1 VAKIKSIKPILN
13 NKNTEGNAL
22 SWQLGD
28 APEPLQWNGGNVDEL
43 GNFTFDL
50 INQFISSGK
59 YNQNTLNKVVDRS
72 YAEAKVLKPDIGKK
86 EDWVSKIFDDKIPA
100 EKSVVLFDKLNRESV
115 NWDGVNPATD
125 ETLDIY
131 NTYNSNKDED
141 GNITFKQY
149 TETGKGVEGGLEPLN
164 NYLETVSIFDEF
176 KKEAVGRAEFN
187 KEKGSFNSTPI
198 PFAAYTNEKGE
209 REVAIAPTRFLTQ
222 NFPNLQK
229 AIDYSIEEGAISK
242 SDVFEIANQLSYLGD
257 TKKTLG
263 ELERTQQGILGIGE
277 AMEKLRNQSE
287 KVAKQF
293 NTSKVGPDQFD
304 EYYSQWNVDYEGTD
318 INKKKEFEEAKLL
331 EGSFLRSAMAV
342 ELLLRSQD
350 EDLRFQAAEESETT
364 LSFFL
369 PFYDDKQR
377 ANFALKIGDKFT
389 AFTQSFTDA
398 GVEHPFRNRLPLD
411 PVSLTATRQLKRLS
425 ESDQKFLTDASAI
438 ARGVR
443 NNIPALKDHSN
454 EEILDSMIQIVGH
467 GLNASGQ
474 FHFFDKE
481 GQRHH
486 NIKRLGDLSIAVH
499 PKLFPNRA
507 IFNNALETHP
517 NLTPEEI
524 KDIERQRTDFLKNN
538 FKEHVRL
545 VTEVGGKLGRGVGS
559 EWEDFFE
566 EDIKSGKP
574 RQGYE
579 VMDDFLADEDNY
591 SKFMG
596 VIEVGGKSFIDGN
609 LKFLFN
615 VTDMIGV
622 GGKPAAAYFSKKI
635 SDRKKLAELFGKGG
649 YAMDASAISGEVGFD
664 LFLTGGLSTL
674 LKKGTAK
681 IAIKNLTKQGYK
693 VTSGKAAAVAL
704 KDSFIITEK
713 KAAKTKAADLI
724 LTGTVTP
731 VAKAKTNV
739 ISKLA
744 DDLIAISS
752 SKSTKLTNTGRMLLS
767 ATAPSSLRSA
777 SSSYY
782 TIYDALP
789 DWMTPEEK
797 RSKALTGGV
806 LRGAITGSLVGGFQL
821 LRLGGLED
829 LALKRAVKLSKV
841 TGRKNIDAA
850 YRALSLQTKATAKDG
865 TPLLHRMVSE
875 VSGTIAKNGLKNAV
889 ARGIAGTL
897 FKKIPMGAL
906 KYALPEAIEEGLDE
920 FIGSY
925 VDTWALE
932 KNLSLNDRIATFV
945 HAGILG
951 GIMGGGI
958 PIGASLASSAK
969 RKLLGLGPDMS
980 SVTEEEYKKV
990 VDDVMEK
997 TKELNEKAKNARD
1010 YGAPLTAEV
1019 LEQNRKQLMAG
1030 VTKDPVAPAGAF
1042 NMSTTTDVTISG
1054 LRKEEE
1060 IVRVLAENITG
1071 VTEMESED
1079 GSVIY
1084 KVEYTSV
1091 ENSGETVVAFTAD
1104 PSVKRVEAAGVRIR
1118 QLEREGSRELLTKE
1132 ESRPL
1137 IENGFLPDEE
1147 ALVEP
1152 AGVEDAVSSFAKR
1165 NAVAFK
1171 QNNISVVA
1179 DPTEQQLAEAG
1190 VGQNVESQQ
1199 YQINSSNE
1207 FYIEINEQGKVFIIF
1222 NSKNTSEVI
1231 SSMPKAKRVQYM
1243 KSLLIEAM
1251 ATSMEVTSSRD
1262 EFLSLEGNEKGTTS
1276 IKNYIKQKRM
1286 AVYNEMTQYEK
1297 DRIAS
1302 LLLDK
1307 PIAEGLEQEVQ
1318 EKSLIGAAQINY
1330 LIQFE
1335 QGEGSTV
1342 QIERTAWEGKGRGGA
1357 LSKAVQ
1363 EKLFDIIEYLRA
1375 AIRTQQDGYR
1385 PELRKQ
1391 IEAISE
1397 KLTFSWFEDVQNLSD
1412 EEFNASIDEA
1422 TSEESEGNVGEKGVE
1437 GIDGVSQNQENIPT
1451 TLNVKTISSLDLAEI
1466 NNLNFDI
1473 EQPSEEN
1480 AVAGLNEETGEV
1492 VVIQSMTV
1500 ADAQFQIDSIK
1511 YIQFHNKSLLSPV
1524 KVNKVLVD
1532 PNENYESDA
1541 NSKLVVIST
1550 VNSEPVQINDI
1561 KADEDTPAFRAAIM
1575 GNPLFSR
1582 NIVEG
1587 DLDGDNVA
1595 FIVKNIG
1602 GVPFLYAVPKRAVF
1616 RRELTPEDEQAILEE
1631 STGVPV
1637 RLFSKPIRELFAPDA
1652 PSDNSTPE
1660 RINETE
1666 VDIIKSSVPSPDE
1679 HVEDAG
1685 ESNIDVE
1692 EGDTDQ
1698 APDTKAKPKAKL
1710 ERLYSKVR
1718 ASIKK
1723 KLLRASRGYY
1733 EYNEDTGLIGWFDRR
1748 TRTIGLSPQGI
1759 KAILAKNSPA
1769 AGKAIIKLIVDEE
1782 IIHQISY
1789 ESLTYTDIRN
1799 AIEELT
1805 SVNRVGSNALIAMA
1819 REYNKPIHGFP
1830 LESVI
1835 SYLRMGQESY
1845 LDLPQGAE
1853 ANVKN
1858 KLIKEGLE
1866 EFLFEE
1872 LLRKH
1877 VSLISGEG
1885 ATEVDYN
1892 WLKTGEDTDGN
1903 KTPNPKV
1910 LSIYNKY
1917 ISNFLMGRLKAKN
1930 ELSKDSALGPYFAA
1944 AVHKVAAEYKAAKSG
1959 FRRKPDSSLLDDPD
1973 IDLGVYSKQLSLI
1986 GQDISTVPPE
1996 EEEREEWLSEVD
2008 PEEIKKSVVA
2018 GRTVGTR
2025 SPSAKGKEG
2034 EGVNPDNQVTLAD
2047 LRSNPEAYKKNA
2059 LILLNFPIISKEY
2072 FSDPLLV
2079 KVRKAKDPLNKAE
2092 LRQEQLQ
2099 QEITFSK
2106 NKLKNDLITF
2116 KVNEQSDQLKP
2127 QRKEES
2133 NEAKKQF
2140 KESTKKVDKV
2150 NADIK
2155 KLQASFKRAGNN
2167 LKATIRKELKKINAE
2182 IKKASA
2188 INNKEKVDLLVD
2200 QKEQVKEVLS
2210 EDSPMATL
2218 MEDIK
2223 EKIKSAQLRLKNL
2236 KAENKDNK
2244 KKLDDSLKEYS
2255 RPTVLRS
2262 SFKLSN
2268 EQVDAAINELAQD
2281 VENKK
2286 PVRVGAKNLIVKKR
2300 VISNKEKELEKASVT
2315 VRNRA
2320 NKFGETLKSL
2330 AQSEKSMPIE
2340 KADEIYSTLNEV
2352 AEKNL
2357 SLLIKAFPQDLR
2369 VFASLWYDGANTIAN
2384 RFAQTFG
2391 VSIEQAAAVLAVN
2404 SPQKDWYMNVA
2415 LAERTMHIYKTQQS
2429 ASFDESMASN
2439 FLKRAGEPELKYDKE
2454 GNPFYEGDATP
2465 LYDEQGNHV
2474 VDENGILQFNN
2485 WNNQKSKDKLDL
2497 ATKILNLGLKGKK
2510 LKDIQGITFD
2520 FKGKKKTF
2528 SKEALQARFVRM
2540 FSEAAANTKLRDV
2553 KTFNVIRPDG
2563 AILERPSMSDK
2574 GKPRSVAWGSYG
2586 TIEKSINI
2594 LNATGDQDMSIISSE
2609 LGLMHKVRSFY
2620 NNIVDPS
2627 NKDGHVT
2634 MDTHAIAAILL
2645 KPVSGN
2651 STEVTQN
2658 FGGKGTAADSA
2669 LGLSGLYPAFAEAYR
2684 SVEFENELTGGR
2696 YLPREIQSI
2705 TWEAIRQF
2713 FQPKWKS
2720 NANHVREVTDIWNS
2734 YQDGDITFEEAQES
2748 IIAFVQRSKSNM
2760 LPESEVLSMG
2770 ELIDSANTNRGIGVG
2785 RPDWGN
2791 SSETTIT
2798 ETVDKTKQFS
2808 SVRWKNLDE
2817 SFDDLASK
2825 NNIEGENNP
2834 YEETIYSLLKEAAN
2848 LAESEIPDTFNF
2860 FASSADKGFYSEKEY
2875 TIVKNPAED
2884 NEEDKQKEFLLT
2896 PANKYSF
2903 QEAHFSHA
2911 ANALGLQEYIR
2922 VTERVKEDG
2931 SLLVAIKAGTTQ
2943 PYYISRAGLKI
2954 AQSFYEEG
2962 TEIIFEDRV
2971 GMEVSEYLI
2980 KDKKG
2985 PFVYTGRTQNTSSL
2999 IPLSVRLAPLR
3010 DTLQY
3015 KQDKVDEESALYVR
3029 SMLDRMNPYMTLKDR
3044 KERGSMIPIAP
3055 KLETDVK
3062 SILQEVIK
3070 NKNFNTQEDSA
3081 YKQTAETLLKVLSDK
3096 MLNVR
3101 VYNKPSKKRSSSS
3114 VKFGVHLARTRME
3127 SRPEGFP
3134 SSELFISKELVDYGK
3149 WLRFKFQSP
3158 LDVILKWDGIYKGL
3172 KYEADRDA
3180 SWSLIPD
3187 VSNWGE
3193 LDVLNSDQKEKLNL
3207 FIKYYS
3213 NADGETDP
3221 DVLNLKKHQG
3231 LINVINWTNVENFP
3245 KEGMFFDGIG
3255 KGYTKSRRIPVSRN
3269 NVVRGV
3275 EPRTIIHEIFHQVT
3289 QNEFDE
3295 YDLNPPLKGIML
3307 KTYYERRSEDSQ
3319 IPPHI
3324 RKFLKVYL
3332 KAVKYGDEFLYTR
3345 KGQKPSKKTSYVT
3358 KGMDGDSADKAAK
3371 ISFYGLGNIHEF
3383 VTETFS
3389 NPEFQR
3395 WLMSIPNT
3403 ETKGGEI
3410 KSLWDTFVDLIG
3422 DMLASFS
3429 INQSSRGQSIDTS
3442 LLGAAIESSLEV
3454 ANKAGNIKGDVQFDW
3469 KNTFTAAAKV
3479 KETNQLKTDR
3489 EKYGP
3494 SEYSSF
3500 SSVRT
3505 KDYGLDKPPV
3515 TRDFLEKNFDLV
3527 QEDSNQTQA
3536 ANTAGTYKKLWE
3548 VIKDLSQEDPAK
3560 EQTKYNILDW
3570 GSGFGFGTE
3579 ALKEKASSVP
3589 KNSPS
3594 FQVKSYEP
3602 YYKGKG
3608 KAELAPTFK
3617 NKPAPE
3623 SQDFIVSNVVM
3634 NVITA
3639 DERISLLQDIYT
3651 TLKEGGSAVVTAR
3664 SVSQVFSVKAEPTV
3678 VGPAEIVTNRG
3689 TFQKGFTKESL
3700 TKFVKEVLPDAVI
3713 LNKDPLINS
3722 LQVSPLTVVINK
3734 PRLAGSLGS
3743 DSEFSVQ
3750 SSSIRVNPKDADKIL
3765 AGKELG
3771 KYSLYVSAEAVDGG
3785 YSLLNKDS
3793 YKDKKEQLDK
3803 AKARL
3808 ATHLDQEREADEQI
3822 GKEYVPFEYD
3832 FVVIEK
3838 NQTRFLLMS
3847 SLEDPHPFVVESKR
3861 VPNDENKEVID
3872 GTTREAIYHR
3882 VENILGQRHPLYQ
3895 YHKTITEQ
3903 EENLGL
3909 YDLKKDGKKWA
3920 PSGSSKVW
3928 GEQIIAAGIDS
3939 SFLEREHLKIKNY
3952 FFPENQET
3960 AIHVEDLTE
3969 TPEYKEITES
3979 WGQLMDILTADIPV
3993 MDTERQEGSGGT
4005 NIIGR
4010 AAEVTEDVI
4019 AATLRT
4025 IQRKI
4030 YSPTAHENW
4039 RKGNPFFQLF
4049 LGTQEREIKK
4059 YLERSD
4065 FFKRTIGKQVAQFK
4079 STTDKLLDEVY
4090 TKKGKEIPSQTIVD
4104 STGSLDVSP
4113 SEETLNEIEENYLNK
4128 LNEISKNEELDDA
4141 ERKKA
4146 YVENF
4151 NDREK
4156 AKQIA
4161 RKQKIEA
4168 EKEKQVEA
4176 LNQIRE
4182 DSPELASHIV
4192 SLRKLADELS
4202 LTIGKT
4208 LSVTSPEVNLII
4220 GKNLQVYLTRQYRAF
4235 TRPDWTNEF
4244 MTLEVHDKSRE
4255 IALDYFATQIES
4267 QRVEFLMKEKGKD
4280 KDVAK
4285 KEAKDFLENDP
4296 SAKKLA
4302 EKALEEFL
4310 ISYTGKNKVNSL
4322 KARQQEIPKALK
4334 LALGEFTEESNIDIL
4349 YRTILNLGTLAS
4361 KMAVRDHMVRVG
4373 MEAGWLVTQEKIAEE
4388 TARAESF
4395 DQESPYKGWVEV
4407 VTSDSM
4413 DGPDVDPDEKSPEN
4427 FRIKFDDSGIP
4438 IDPSKRKLPSS
4449 NPFINYRVKTEDGS
4463 VEKYGNLLAPE
4474 EVAKELREILVPEK
4488 SLENKKL
4495 LDNAEDLAAYITG
4508 LTLLSKT
4515 AGSIPFY
4522 PRQLLGSIVFLG
4534 QNGIP
4539 SFGHSASNFRPTR
4552 GYIPELG
4559 SEIKRQW
4566 DLGSKPA
4573 KKQTMAYY
4581 AKLDAMGVLEGSVDY
4596 ALLADLF
4603 QGNPKRQMEELQL
4616 ERDELDGPTFSEKVL
4631 NKYFPEGSLQEKT
4644 ILKSLKAAKKG
4655 GSLAVEKSQA
4665 LVLALDNAMKIRAY
4679 EYERSFIEAAREDS
4693 ITNNRDDMYRD
4704 LSTAQIDSLAAEI
4717 ILKTQQSRSQGAP
4730 IIKWITETP
4739 VIRIIAAPFARFMAE
4754 NPRIL
4759 TNIPR
4764 QALTERMSS
4773 NPVIRDRGTQRR
4785 NGYFKWNFVYYMMLP
4800 KMSQL
4805 LLANVSDEEDK
4816 NYRLGAPD
4824 WSRVQN
4830 LFYFR
4835 DKEGKPVTTSLT
4847 YVHPMSPILDS
4858 LTRGLENVYRGEP
4871 SKAIK
4876 DMTIGYLS
4884 ATFLNPQILFSAVA
4898 DVINNT
4904 DANSGLKIV
4913 GDYTPNKL
4921 ATQLN
4926 YVWEKGVAPP
4936 TVLAANRSLEAI
4948 EGDFENLKEED
4959 IRKIFGTNL
4968 NSYGPL
4974 GEIVKHLLPFKLYPM
4989 NVEGNARRRFEDI
5002 KEGVYFEQARK
5013 KKLLQSSKGFSPDS
5027 QKEMIELEK
5036 EGMVAGLRDARNAY
5050 DAYQKEL
5057 GDNTVEDIMKDA
5069 GFRKSLIDIVKKGY
5083 ITEKQFLRENKSF
5096 LDTLKKKSRGR
5107 SKDVERIYKGIFGE
5121 ERRIYLKE

>member
-1 VAKIKSIKPILN
+1 MLK
-13 NKNTEGNAL
+13 NKKTEGNSLA
-22 SWQLGD
+22 WQWED
-28 APEPLQWNGGNVDEL
+28 DPEPLQWSGGNVDEL

-50 INQFISSGK
+50 INQFVSSGN
-59 YNQNTLNKVVDRS
+59 YNQNTLNKVVNRS
-72 YAEAKVLKPDIGKK
+72 YEEAKVLKPDIGKK
-86 EDWVSKIFDDKIPA
+86 EDWITKIFDERIPA
-100 EKSVVLFDKLNRESV
+100 EKSVALFNRLSAESAK
-115 NWDGVNPATD
+115 WDGVNPATD
-125 ETLDIY
+125 KTLDIY
-131 NTYNSNKDED
+131 NTFNSNKDED
-141 GNITFKQY
+141 GNVTFKQY
-149 TETGKGVEGGLEPLN
+149 TETGKGETLLMEPLSKIDRPLN
-164 NYLETVSIFDEF
+164 DYLETVSIFDNF

-187 KEKGSFNSTPI
+187 KEKGNFNTIPI
-198 PFAAYTNEKGE
+198 PFAAYTNEEGE
-209 REVAIAPTRFLTQ
+209 REIAVAPTRFLTQ
-222 NFPNLQK
+222 TFPNLQK
-229 AIDYSIEEGAISK
+229 AIDYSLEMGAISK
-242 SDVFEIANQLSYLGD
+242 ADIFEIANQLSYLGD
-257 TKKTLG
+257 TKKTYG
-263 ELERTQQGILGIGE
+263 ELERTQQGIIGIGE
-277 AMEKLRNQSE
+277 AMEKLRNQA
-287 KVAKQF
+287 KDVAKEF
-293 NTSKVGPDQFD
+293 KTEKVGPDQFD
-304 EYYSQWNVDYEGTD
+304 EYYSQWNVDYKGTD
-318 INKKKEFEEAKLL
+318 ANERKEFEEAKLI
-331 EGSFLRSAMAV
+331 EGSLLRSAMAV

-350 EDLRFQAAEESETT
+350 EDLRRKEAADEEISATT
-364 LSFFL
+364 FL
-369 PFYDDKQR
+369 PFHDDHQR
-377 ANFALKIGDKFT
+377 LGFALDIGDKFT
-389 AFTQSFTDA
+389 SFIQSFTEA
-398 GVEHPFRNRLPLD
+398 GADHAFRNRLPLD
-411 PVSLTATRQLKRLS
+411 PVGVTATKLLQGLDDEDR
-425 ESDQKFLTDASAI
+425 KFLTDVSAI
-438 ARGVR
+438 AKGVR
-443 NNIPALKDHSN
+443 DNIPSLKNHSD
-454 EEILDSMIQIVGH
+454 EEILDSMIQIIGH

-474 FHFFDKE
+474 FHYFDRE
-481 GQRHH
+481 GQRHQ

-499 PKLFPNRA
+499 PNLFPNRA
-507 IFNNALETHP
+507 VFNEALETHP

-524 KDIERQRTDFLKNN
+524 KDIKRQRTDFLKNN

-559 EWEDFFE
+559 DWEDFFE
-566 EDIKSGKP
+566 EEIKSGKP
-574 RQGYE
+574 REGYE
-579 VMDDFLADEDNY
+579 VMDDFLADGDHY

-596 VIEVGGKSFIDGN
+596 VLEVGGKSIIDGN

-615 VTDMIGV
+615 VTDMIGI
-622 GGKPAAAYFSKKI
+622 GGKGPSEYFSKKI
-635 SDRKKLAELFGKGG
+635 QDRKKLANLFGKGG
-649 YAMDASAISGEVGFD
+649 YAIDAAAISGEVGFD
-664 LFLTGGLSTL
+664 LMLTGGLSTL
-674 LKKGTAK
+674 LKKGTSK
-681 IAIKNLTKQGYK
+681 ILLKNLTKQGYK

-713 KAAKTKAADLI
+713 GAAKAKAADLI
-724 LTGTVTP
+724 LSGTVTP
-731 VAKAKTNV
+731 VAKTSTNV
-739 ISKLA
+739 INKLA

-797 RSKALTGGV
+797 RKKALTGGL

-841 TGRKNIDAA
+841 TGSKNIDAA

-875 VSGTIAKNGLKNAV
+875 VSGTIARNGLKNAV

-897 FKKIPMGAL
+897 FKKIPRGAL

-932 KNLSLNDRIATFV
+932 KSLSLNDRIGLFV

-958 PIGASLASSAK
+958 PLGASLAAAGK

-980 SVTEEEYKKV
+980 SITEEEYKKV
-990 VDDVMEK
+990 VDEVMEK
-997 TKELNEKAKNARD
+997 TEELNEKAKNARE

-1060 IVRVLAENITG
+1060 IVRVLAENIVG

-1091 ENSGETVVAFTAD
+1091 ENSGETLVAFTAD
-1104 PSVKRVEAAGVRIR
+1104 PSVKRVEASGVRIR
-1118 QLEREGSRELLTKE
+1118 RLEREGSRELLEKE

-1137 IENGFLPDEE
+1137 IENGFLPEDEVLAE
-1147 ALVEP
+1147 S
-1152 AGVEDAVSSFAKR
+1152 AGVGQAVGSFAKR

-1190 VGQNVESQQ
+1190 VGQNVDSQQ
-1199 YQINSSNE
+1199 FQINSSNE
-1207 FYIEINEQGKVFIIF
+1207 FYIEINEQGKIFIIF
-1222 NSKNTSEVI
+1222 NTKNVSEVI
-1231 SSMPKAKRVQYM
+1231 ASMPKAKRVQYM
-1243 KSLLIEAM
+1243 KSLLIESM

-1262 EFLSLEGNEKGTTS
+1262 EFLSLEGNQKGTTS

-1307 PIAEGLEQEVQ
+1307 PITEGLEEEVQ

-1391 IEAISE
+1391 IEAISA

-1412 EEFNASIDEA
+1412 EEFNTKIDEA
-1422 TSEESEGNVGEKGVE
+1422 TSEEVEGPVGEKGIE
-1437 GIDGVSQNQENIPT
+1437 GIDGVTQNQENIPT
-1451 TLNVKTISSLDLAEI
+1451 TLNTTTVGSLNLAEI
-1466 NNLNFDI
+1466 KTLNFDI

-1480 AVAGLNEETGEV
+1480 TVAGINEETGEV
-1492 VVIQSMTV
+1492 VIIQSMTV

-1511 YIQFHNKSLLSPV
+1511 YIQYNNKFLLNPI
-1524 KVNKVLVD
+1524 KVNKVLID

-1541 NSKLVVIST
+1541 NSKLVVVST
-1550 VNSEPVQINDI
+1550 VDSEPVQINDI
-1561 KADEDTPAFRAAIM
+1561 KADEDTPAFRAAIL

-1587 DLDGDNVA
+1587 NFDGDNVA
-1595 FIVKNIG
+1595 FVVKDING
-1602 GVPFLYAVPKRAVF
+1602 TPFLYAVPKRAIF

-1631 STGVPV
+1631 PKGVPV
-1637 RLFSKPIRELFAPDA
+1637 SLFSEPIKELFAPDA
-1652 PSDNSTPE
+1652 TPDNSSPE
-1660 RINETE
+1660 RVNETE

-1685 ESNIDVE
+1685 ESTIDVE

-1698 APDTKAKPKAKL
+1698 APDSKVKSKSTID
-1710 ERLYSKVR
+1710 RLYSKVR
-1718 ASIKK
+1718 SSIKK

-1733 EYNEDTGLIGWFDRR
+1733 EFNSDDGSIGWFDRV
-1748 TRTIGLSPQGI
+1748 TKTIGLSPQAV
-1759 KAILAKNSPA
+1759 KAILSVNSPA

-1782 IIHQISY
+1782 IIHQVSY
-1789 ESLTYTDIRN
+1789 ESLTYTEIRN

-1805 SVNRVGSNALIAMA
+1805 NVNRVGSNALITMA
-1819 REYNKPIHGFP
+1819 REYNKPINGFP

-1835 SYLRMGQESY
+1835 SFLRMGQDAY

-1853 ANVKN
+1853 VSVKN

-1892 WLKTGEDTDGN
+1892 WLKIGEDADGN

-1910 LSIYNKY
+1910 LSIYRRY
-1917 ISNFLMGRLKAKN
+1917 ISNFLIGRLKAKN

-1944 AVHKVAAEYKAAKSG
+1944 AVHKVAKEYKAAKEG
-1959 FRRKPDSSLLDDPD
+1959 FRRKPDSSLLDEPD
-1973 IDLGVYSKQLSLI
+1973 IDLGVYSKQLSQI
-1986 GQDISTVPPE
+1986 GHDISTVPPE
-1996 EEEREEWLSEVD
+1996 EEEREEWLSEID
-2008 PEEIKKSVVA
+2008 PEEIKKSVIA

-2047 LRSNPEAYKKNA
+2047 LKTNPEAYKKNA
-2059 LILLNFPIISKEY
+2059 LILLNFPIIAREY
-2072 FSDPLLV
+2072 SSDPLLA

-2092 LRQEQLQ
+2092 LKQQQLQ
-2099 QEITFSK
+2099 QEISFNK
-2106 NKLKNDLITF
+2106 KKLKNDLITF

-2127 QRKEES
+2127 QRKEEV
-2133 NEAKKQF
+2133 NEAKQQF
-2140 KESTKKVDKV
+2140 KESSKKVDKV

-2155 KLQASFKRAGNN
+2155 KLQTSFKRASNN
-2167 LKATIRKELKKINAE
+2167 LKATISKELKKINAS

-2188 INNKEKVDLLVD
+2188 VNNKEKVDLLLE

-2210 EDSPMATL
+2210 KDSPMATL
-2218 MEDIK
+2218 MEDIN
-2223 EKIKSAQLRLKNL
+2223 EKIKSARLRLNNL
-2236 KAENKDNK
+2236 KAENKANK
-2244 KKLDDSLKEYS
+2244 KILDDSLKEYS
-2255 RPTVLRS
+2255 RPKVARS
-2262 SFKLSN
+2262 SIKLSN
-2268 EQVDAAINELAQD
+2268 EQVDSIIDGLAQD

-2286 PVRVGAKNLIVKKR
+2286 PVRVGAKNLIVQRR
-2300 VISNKEKELEKASVT
+2300 VINNKEKELEKTSVT
-2315 VRNRA
+2315 VRNKA

-2330 AQSEKSMPIE
+2330 AQSKKAMPIE

-2352 AEKNL
+2352 ASKNL

-2415 LAERTMHIYKTQQS
+2415 LAERTMHIYKTKQS
-2429 ASFDESMASN
+2429 ALFDKSMAAN

-2454 GNPFYEGDATP
+2454 GNAFYEGNATP
-2465 LYDEQGNHV
+2465 VYDEQGNHV

-2485 WNNQKSKDKLDL
+2485 WSSQKSKDKLALD
-2497 ATKILNLGLKGKK
+2497 TKILTLGLKGKK

-2520 FKGKKKTF
+2520 FKGKKKTY

-2540 FSEAAANTKLRDV
+2540 FSEAAANKNLRDV

-2563 AILERPSMSDK
+2563 AILERSSMSDK

-2586 TIEKSINI
+2586 TVEKSINI
-2594 LNATGDQDMSIISSE
+2594 LNAAGDQDMSVISNE

-2658 FGGKGTAADSA
+2658 FGGKGTAADSV

-2705 TWEAIRQF
+2705 TWEAVRQF

-2720 NANHVREVTDIWNS
+2720 NADHVRAVTDIWNS
-2734 YQDGDITFEEAQES
+2734 YQDGDLTFEEAQES
-2748 IIAFVQRSKSNM
+2748 IITFVQRSKSNM
-2760 LPESEVLSMG
+2760 PPESEVLSMG

-2791 SSETTIT
+2791 ASTTTVT
-2798 ETVDKTKQFS
+2798 ENIEKPKQFS
-2808 SVRWKNLDE
+2808 SVRWENLDQ

-2825 NNIEGENNP
+2825 NIEGEINP
-2834 YEETIYSLLKEAAN
+2834 YEENIYSLLKEAAT
-2848 LAESEIPDTFNF
+2848 LAESEIPNTFNF
-2860 FASSADKGFYSEKEY
+2860 FASSQGRFLSESEY
-2875 TIVKNPAED
+2875 TIIKNPSEE
-2884 NEEDKQKEFLLT
+2884 NEKDKQKEFLLT

-2911 ANALGLQEYIR
+2911 AAALGLQEYIR

-2962 TEIIFEDRV
+2962 TEIIFEDRLD
-2971 GMEVSEYLI
+2971 MEVSEYLV
-2980 KDKKG
+2980 KDTKG
-2985 PFVYTGRTQNTSSL
+2985 PFVYTGKTQNTSSL

-3010 DTLQY
+3010 DTIQY
-3015 KQDKVDEESALYVR
+3015 KQDGVDEEYKLHVR
-3029 SMLDRMNPYMTLKDR
+3029 SMLERMNPYMAAKD
-3044 KERGSMIPIAP
+3044 KYEIGSMIPIAP

-3062 SILQEVIK
+3062 SILQEIIK

-3101 VYNKPSKKRSSSS
+3101 VYNKPTKKRSNSS
-3114 VKFGVHLARTRME
+3114 VKNGIHLSRTRME
-3127 SRPEGFP
+3127 ERPEGFP
-3134 SSELFISKELVDYGK
+3134 NSESFVQKELVGYGE
-3149 WLRFKFQSP
+3149 WLRFKFNSP
-3158 LDVILKWDGIYKGL
+3158 LDVILNWQAIYKGL

-3180 SWSLIPD
+3180 PWSLIPD

-3207 FIKYYS
+3207 FIKYFS
-3213 NADGETDP
+3213 NAEGETDP
-3221 DVLNLKKHQG
+3221 DVLNLNKHQG

-3245 KEGMFFDGIG
+3245 KEGLFFDGVG
-3255 KGYTKSRRIPVSRN
+3255 KKFLNSRRIPYAQA
-3269 NVVRGV
+3269 NVIRGV

-3289 QNEFDE
+3289 QSEFYQ
-3295 YDLNPPLKGIML
+3295 YDLNPPIKGKML
-3307 KTYYERRSEDSQ
+3307 KTYYERRSEDPQ

-3332 KAVKYGDEFLYTR
+3332 KAVEYGDEFLYSR
-3345 KGQKPSKKTSYVT
+3345 KGQKPSKKTFYVT
-3358 KGMDGDSADKAAK
+3358 KGMQGASADKASK

-3389 NPEFQR
+3389 NPEFQK

-3410 KSLWDTFVDLIG
+3410 KSLWDTFVSLIS

-3429 INQSSRGQSIDTS
+3429 ISQASRGQSIETS
-3442 LLGAAIESSLEV
+3442 LLGAAIETSLEV
-3454 ANKAGNIKGDVQFDW
+3454 ATKADNIKGDVQFDW
-3469 KNTFTAAAKV
+3469 KNSFTAAAKV
-3479 KETNQLKTDR
+3479 KETNQLKIDR

-3500 SSVRT
+3500 SSIRT

-3515 TRDFLEKNFDLV
+3515 TREFLEKNFNLV

-3536 ANTAGTYKKLWE
+3536 ASTVGTYDKFWE
-3548 VIKDLSQEDPAK
+3548 IIKDISQEDSSEK
-3560 EQTKYNILDW
+3560 ITKYNLLDW
-3570 GSGFGFGTE
+3570 GSGFGYGTE
-3579 ALKEKASSVP
+3579 ALKAKAASVAKDSSL
-3589 KNSPS
+3589 

-3602 YYKGKG
+3602 YYKENEKTF
-3608 KAELAPTFK
+3608 APSLK
-3617 NKPAPE
+3617 NKPAPK

-3639 DERISLLQDIYT
+3639 DERINLLQDIYT
-3651 TLKEGGSAVVTAR
+3651 ALKEGGTAIITAR
-3664 SVSQVFSVKAEPTV
+3664 SVSQVFSVKSEPTV
-3678 VGPAEIVTNRG
+3678 VGPAEIVTSKG

-3700 TKFVKEVLPDAVI
+3700 NQFVKEVLPDAVI
-3713 LNKDPLINS
+3713 VNKEPLIKS
-3722 LQVSPLTVVINK
+3722 LQVNPLVVIINK

-3743 DSEFSVQ
+3743 DPEFSVQ
-3750 SSSIRVNPKDADKIL
+3750 GSSIRVNPKDADKIL

-3771 KYSLYVSAEAVDGG
+3771 KYSLYVSAEAVEGG

-3793 YKDKKEQLDK
+3793 YKEKKEQLDK
-3803 AKARL
+3803 AKVRL
-3808 ATHLDQEREADEQI
+3808 AAHLDQEREADEQI

-3847 SLEDPHPFVVESKR
+3847 ALEDPHPFVVESKR

-3872 GTTREAIYHR
+3872 GTIREAIYHR
-3882 VENILGQRHPLYQ
+3882 VENILGQRHPLYE

-3928 GEQIIAAGIDS
+3928 TEQIKAAGIDPA
-3939 SFLEREHLKIKNY
+3939 FLEREHLKIKNY
-3952 FFPENQET
+3952 FFPEKQET

-3979 WGQLMDILTADIPV
+3979 WGELMNILTAEIPV

-4059 YLERSD
+4059 YLERSS

-4079 STTDKLLDEVY
+4079 ATTDKLLDEVY
-4090 TKKGKEIPSQTIVD
+4090 TKQGKEIPSQTIVD

-4113 SEETLNEIEENYLNK
+4113 SEETLNEIEEKYLNK
-4128 LNEISKNEELDDA
+4128 LNEISKNEELDNA

-4161 RKQKIEA
+4161 RKQKIES
-4168 EKEKQVEA
+4168 EKEKQVKA
-4176 LNQIRE
+4176 LEQIRE
-4182 DSPELASHIV
+4182 DSPELANHIV

-4202 LTIGKT
+4202 LTIGKI
-4208 LSVTSPEVNLII
+4208 LSVTSPEVDLII
-4220 GKNLQVYLTRQYRAF
+4220 GKNLQIYLTRQYRAF

-4296 SAKKLA
+4296 SAKNLA

-4322 KARQQEIPKALK
+4322 KARQQEIPKALR

-4349 YRTILNLGTLAS
+4349 YRTILNLGSLAS

-4373 MEAGWLVTQEKIAEE
+4373 MEAGWLVTQEKMAEE

-4395 DQESPYKGWVEV
+4395 NQESPYKGWVEV

-4413 DGPDVDPDEKSPEN
+4413 DGPDVDPDEKNPEN
-4427 FRIKFDDSGIP
+4427 FQIKFDDSGIP

-4488 SLENKKL
+4488 SIENKKL
-4495 LDNAEDLAAYITG
+4495 LDNVEDLAAYITG

-4522 PRQLLGSIVFLG
+4522 PRQFLGSVVFLG

-4539 SFGHSASNFRPTR
+4539 TFGHSSSNFRPTR

-4559 SEIKRQW
+4559 TEIKRQW
-4566 DLGSKPA
+4566 DLGNKPA

-4616 ERDELDGPTFSEKVL
+4616 EQDELDGPTFSEKVL

-4644 ILKSLKAAKKG
+4644 ILKSLKVAKKG
-4655 GSLAVEKSQA
+4655 GSLAVEKTQA
-4665 LVLALDNAMKIRAY
+4665 LVLALDNAMKIRAF
-4679 EYERSFIEAAREDS
+4679 EYEKSYIEAAREDS
-4693 ITNNRDDMYRD
+4693 ITSNRDDMYRD
-4704 LSTAQIDSLAAEI
+4704 LSNAQIDSLAAEI

-4773 NPVIRDRGTQRR
+4773 NPVIRERGTQRR

-4816 NYRLGAPD
+4816 NYRLGSPE

-4835 DKEGKPVTTSLT
+4835 DSEDKPVTTSLT

-4858 LTRGLENVYRGEP
+4858 LTRGLENLYRGEP
-4871 SKAIK
+4871 SKAIR
-4876 DMTIGYLS
+4876 DMTISYLS

-4898 DVINNT
+4898 DVFNNT

-4926 YVWEKGVAPP
+4926 YIWEKGVAPP
-4936 TVLAANRSLEAI
+4936 TILAANRSLEAI
-4948 EGDFENLKEED
+4948 EGDFKNIKDED

-5013 KKLLQSSKGFSPDS
+5013 KKLLQTSKGFSPDS
-5027 QKEMIELEK
+5027 VKEMIELEK
-5036 EGMVAGLRDARNAY
+5036 EGMVEGLRDARNAY

-5057 GDNTVEDIMKDA
+5057 GENTVEDIMKDA
-5069 GFRKSLIDIVKKGY
+5069 GIRKSLIDIVKKGY

-5107 SKDVERIYKGIFGE
+5107 SKDVERIYKGIFGG